1 MKKTL
6 SLLLSLFLLLSLSS
20 AAFADDLPAE
30 FNWDNVSRTVEEV
43 FRGHQKFWMNEE
55 LDAVIWLPDIFLPV
69 ELSEEDTAN
78 GITGFFVEEES
89 QAYVIFTYS
98 EMSGLD
104 LDSLFS
110 YFSQNGHDVKM
121 VTVNGIPAILDRNAE
136 SNTFTLTFYTRDN
149 MFFQVIASPISDED
163 SVQLYE
169 MVFSSIQ
176 PTIKEEAA
184 EPPAPVN
191 PVSGLISK

>member
-20 AAFADDLPAE
+20 AVFADELPSE
-30 FNWDNVSRTVEEV
+30 FNWENVSRTVQEV
-43 FRGHQKFWMNEE
+43 FEGHHKFWTFDNV
-55 LDAVIWLPDIFLPV
+55 DAVIWLPDIFLPV
-69 ELSEEDTAN
+69 ELTEEDAAN
-78 GITGFFVEEES
+78 DVVGFFVEEES

-104 LDSLFS
+104 LDALFN
-110 YFSQNGHDVKM
+110 YFSQNDHDVKM

-149 MFFQVIASPISDED
+149 MFFQVIASPISNTD

-176 PTIKEEAA
+176 PTIKDEAA
-184 EPPAPVN
+184 EQPAPVN
-191 PVSGLISK
+191 PVSSLISK